1 VGAYAFGVDLPA
13 GYELRAPAKDDVDA
27 VAGILLADH
36 LDDAGQTVLDADFVR
51 EEWSRAD
58 FDLAND
64 AWVVMDG
71 AGAIAGYGQ
80 VMREEPGV
88 VESWGVVHPDHR
100 GRGIGSF
107 LLDRIEERA
116 PELVTGLPAFRFRHA
131 INAGDRAGAAL
142 LQARGMHPVRH
153 FWHMQI
159 DLVEP
164 FEPGSGPE
172 GIEISG
178 IEPDQDLVAIH
189 AILDEA
195 FADDWGYHPEPFDR
209 WAEMQVSSPSFDPTL
224 WLLARDQGE
233 PVGAL
238 TANVFG
244 DRGWVSEL
252 GVRVSHRGRGVGAAL
267 LDRSFASFAGRGLQ
281 CVMLNVDS
289 ENPTGAT
296 ALYERVGMRV
306 VNRWTLWER
315 SFGSD
320 R

>member
-1 VGAYAFGVDLPA
+1 MDLPS
-13 GYELRAPAKDDVDA
+13 GYELRAPDKDDVDA
-27 VAGILLADH
+27 VADVLLADH
-36 LDDAGQTVLDADFVR
+36 VDDAGQTVLDADFVR
-51 EEWSRAD
+51 EEWSRAG
-58 FDLAND
+58 FDLATD
-64 AWVVMDG
+64 AWVVIDG
-71 AGAIAGYGQ
+71 AGSIVGYGQ
-80 VMREEPGV
+80 VMREEPEV
-88 VESWGVVHPDHR
+88 VESWGIVHPDHR

-107 LLDRIEERA
+107 MLDRIEERA
-116 PELVTGLPAFRFRHA
+116 PELVTGLPSFRFRHA

-142 LQARGMHPVRH
+142 LRARGLHPVRH

-164 FEPGSGPE
+164 FEAGFAPE

-178 IEPDQDLVAIH
+178 IEPDQDLAAIH

-209 WAEMQVSSPSFDPTL
+209 WAENHVSSPSFDPSL
-224 WLLARDQGE
+224 WLLARDGGE

-244 DRGWVSEL
+244 DRGWVSEI
-252 GVRVSHRGRGVGAAL
+252 GVLASHRGRGVGAAL
-267 LDRSFASFAGRGLQ
+267 LRRSFASFVGRGLS

-296 ALYERVGMRV
+296 VLYERVGMRV

-315 SFGSD
+315 S
-320 R
+320 

>member
-1 VGAYAFGVDLPA
+1 VDLPA
-13 GYELRAPAKDDVDA
+13 GYELRAPVKDDVDA
-27 VAGILLADH
+27 VADILLADH

-51 EEWSRAD
+51 DEWSRAD
-58 FDLAND
+58 FDLATD
-64 AWVVMDG
+64 AWVVIDG

-116 PELVTGLPAFRFRHA
+116 PELVTGLPSFRFRHA

-164 FEPGSGPE
+164 FEPGSAPE

-189 AILDEA
+189 AILDDA

-267 LDRSFASFAGRGLQ
+267 LHRSFASFAGRGLQ
-281 CVMLNVDS
+281 YVMLNVDS

-315 SFGSD
+315 S
-320 R
+320 

>member
-1 VGAYAFGVDLPA
+1 VDLPA
-13 GYELRAPAKDDVDA
+13 GYELRAPIKDDVDA

-51 EEWSRAD
+51 EEWSRTD
-58 FDLAND
+58 FDLATD
-64 AWVVMDG
+64 AWVVIDG

-116 PELVTGLPAFRFRHA
+116 PELVTGLPSFRFRHA

-142 LQARGMHPVRH
+142 LQARGLHPVRH

-164 FEPGSGPE
+164 FEPGSAPD

-267 LDRSFASFAGRGLQ
+267 LRRSFASFAGRGLQ
-281 CVMLNVDS
+281 YVMLNVDS

-315 SFGSD
+315 S
-320 R
+320 